1 MATFAASF
9 SAPVATVSSKTHS
22 VNGRSTKPAAPRSG
36 FRAAI
41 APGFRLKAPSQTLV
55 AHRQKALVVKAV
67 DPAVLYDLPAYPNPD
82 WIEACAEE
90 FPEYGMASI
99 EQARTLFAPE
109 IGYKYLDVRAS
120 YELDS
125 IGKVPGSINIP
136 LINGKPQWNS
146 ETGTRDFVQSV
157 NAEFLNQIQKTF
169 PDKSTKIIVGC
180 SDGFNR
186 TIQAC
191 MLMEEAGYTHI
202 VAIQGGFNL
211 WTRKFDNKLRRR
223 RSDGYTERY
232 DSGARGSDSAGIHA
246 SGAGFEK
253 MDAIDQVQGKDPTEW
268 FDWKTGK
275 PKTD

>member
-1 MATFAASF
+1 MATRAATFATS
-9 SAPVATVSSKTHS
+9 VTTVSCKATAATA
-22 VNGRSTKPAAPRSG
+22 RSTKPSVPKSG
-36 FRAAI
+36 FRAAL
-41 APGFRLKAPSQTLV
+41 APGLRLQVPKQTVV
-55 AHRQKALVVKAV
+55 AHRRTALVVKAV
-67 DPAVLYDLPAYPNPD
+67 DPAILYDLPAYPNPE

-109 IGYKYLDVRAS
+109 IGYKYLDIRAS
-120 YELDS
+120 YEIDS

-136 LINGKPQWNS
+136 LINAKPQWNS

-157 NAEFLNQIQKTF
+157 NAEFLNEVSKKF
-169 PDKSTKIIVGC
+169 PAKDTKIIVGC

-223 RSDGYTERY
+223 RSDGYTERF

-246 SGAGFEK
+246 SGAGFQK
-253 MDAIDQVQGKDPTEW
+253 MDAIDQVQGKDPVEW
-268 FDWKTGK
+268 VDWKTGEVRK
-275 PKTD
+275 E

>member
-1 MATFAASF
+1 MATCTTIFTVSL
-9 SAPVATVSSKTHS
+9 ATVFPKAHIAKA
-22 VNGRSTKPAAPRSG
+22 RSTKPAAPKSG
-36 FRAAI
+36 FRAAL
-41 APGFRLKAPSQTLV
+41 APGLRLKAPRQPLV
-55 AHRQKALVVKAV
+55 AHRQRALVVKAV
-67 DPAVLYDLPAYPNPD
+67 DPAVLYDLPAYPNPA

-99 EQARTLFAPE
+99 EQARTLFSPE

-120 YELDS
+120 YEIDT
-125 IGKVPGSINIP
+125 IGKVAGSVNIP
-136 LINGKPQWNS
+136 LINAKPQWNS
-146 ETGTRDFVQSV
+146 ETGSRDYVQTV
-157 NAEFLNQIQKTF
+157 NSDFMNQIQKAF

-191 MLMEEAGYTHI
+191 MLMEEAGFSDI

-211 WTRKFDNKLRRR
+211 WTRKFDNKLNRR

-246 SGAGFEK
+246 SGAGFQK
-253 MDAIDQVQGKDPTEW
+253 MDAIDQVQGKDPVDW
-268 FDWKTGK
+268 VDWKTGK
-275 PKTD
+275 PREM